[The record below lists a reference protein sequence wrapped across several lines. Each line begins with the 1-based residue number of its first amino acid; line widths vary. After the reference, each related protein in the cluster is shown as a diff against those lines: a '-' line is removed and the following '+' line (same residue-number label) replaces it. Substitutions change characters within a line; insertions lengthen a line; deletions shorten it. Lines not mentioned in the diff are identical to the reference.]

1 MRKTIRLF
9 KMGMRQITRD
19 GMLFA
24 LLPAPFLLGLFVRFG
39 VPFVDSLLQRELS
52 FSIQPWYSL
61 ADAMLLAMTPLL
73 LGMSSAFVLLDEK
86 DEGTGLYYQI
96 TPVEGYAY
104 LGARIG
110 IPMIWSFLCSIFV
123 TMVFGISDA
132 PFARV
137 AAAALISSL
146 LGLSVSM
153 MVVSFAGNKVEG
165 LAISKLSGIILIG
178 LAAVWFV
185 PAPYRYLASFLPSY
199 WLGDLVQNGVGLL
212 PVLGGLL
219 TGILWI
225 GVFTRVFLR
234 KI

>member
-1 MRKTIRLF
+1 MRQTIRLF

-39 VPFVDSLLQRELS
+39 VPFVDFLLQRELS

-96 TPVEGYAY
+96 TPVGGYAY

-123 TMVFGISDA
+123 TMVFGISGA

-199 WLGDLVQNGVGLL
+199 WLGDLVQNGASLL
-212 PVLGGLL
+212 SLLGGLL

-225 GVFTRVFLR
+225 GVFTGVFLR